1 MVVKAG
7 LIPIVAFINWR
18 WQICGY
24 FEWLV
29 VLEGGIS
36 GKIIFRMMILEVSL
50 VLTTLTIQSRLRWW
64 DPVQRMGED
73 RLPKQIFESSV
84 GGKRGKGR
92 RRRRWE
98 DSVGNDLDVRDLS
111 WEVARELARDR
122 GRWRRVVKGGVDG
135 RTPNTA

>member
-36 GKIIFRMMILEVSL
+36 GKIIFRMMILEVSW
-50 VLTTLTIQSRLRWW
+50 VLTTLGCDRVDKGAVLLIKTVSRDDELHMM
-64 DPVQRMGED
+64 VKEHFKVESMGI
-73 RLPKQIFESSV
+73 LP
-84 GGKRGKGR
+84 
-92 RRRRWE
+92 
-98 DSVGNDLDVRDLS
+98 NL
-111 WEVARELARDR
+111 
-122 GRWRRVVKGGVDG
+122 
-135 RTPNTA
+135 TPLV